1 MHRTYESGAVK
12 RKNKEEKARKDE
24 ELRNKIP
31 CITFFMK
38 ERTTA
43 LVSDSIESTVAL
55 APVTIDNESMESS
68 DQNVSEMVTNDLVTT
83 SQPSQVESTETS
95 CVNIVNTFSNDV
107 VIWPDKIPD
116 ELKDYWLLRGSQDC
130 QFLQRDYPN
139 SVPQYD
145 NTKIMYCTQSMF
157 YRVV

>member
-43 LVSDSIESTVAL
+43 EVSDSIESTVAL
-55 APVTIDNESMESS
+55 APVTVDNESIESS
-68 DQNVSEMVTNDLVTT
+68 DQNVSEMLANDLVIT

-95 CVNIVNTFSNDV
+95 CVNIVNTFSNDLKIQGLIMASPPLV
-107 VIWPDKIPD
+107 YMTGKMLFELYHHTKLHTVIKIH
-116 ELKDYWLLRGSQDC
+116 
-130 QFLQRDYPN
+130 
-139 SVPQYD
+139 
-145 NTKIMYCTQSMF
+145 
-157 YRVV
+157 